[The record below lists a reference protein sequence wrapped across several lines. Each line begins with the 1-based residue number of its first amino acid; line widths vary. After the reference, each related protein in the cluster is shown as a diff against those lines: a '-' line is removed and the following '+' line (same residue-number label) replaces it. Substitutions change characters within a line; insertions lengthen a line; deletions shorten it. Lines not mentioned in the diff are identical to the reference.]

1 MSLPGIEQ
9 VDGNG
14 KKVDL
19 DTDIVSQKEEQV
31 SSKSREGILNM
42 VLLVLVFVLISLF
55 AYLFFTDRLVV
66 GVENP
71 LSKGQENINSEES
84 SEKLCIYDGK
94 EYINGES
101 FDSTDGCNT
110 CSCVDGEEVCTL
122 MACGSSALDTI
133 QVEWGVSSDEYTF
146 EFVIPEGFKDPQ
158 YISYWT
164 DNGVVCPSE
173 TLAFTTSLTIPIEQ
187 IDRYAF
193 FEFTYEDSGVTEK
206 IKTFV
211 MVATC
216 PI

>member
-173 TLAFTTSLTIPIEQ
+173 TLAFTTS
-187 IDRYAF
+187 
-193 FEFTYEDSGVTEK
+193 
-206 IKTFV
+206 
-211 MVATC
+211 
-216 PI
+216 